1 MIKFQDFVPEQVEKA
16 RMFKK
21 ASYESLDTAM
31 ERMNEWRR
39 KNYSYRILNIETV
52 VLPNIHLKAEEG
64 STDVA
69 LPTEAEFS
77 SSWHQFVRVWYV
89 RE

>member
-1 MIKFQDFVPEQVEKA
+1 MIKFQDFVPEQVEKP

-21 ASYESLDTAM
+21 ASYESLDAAM

-39 KNYSYRILNIETV
+39 KNFTYRILNVETV

-64 STDVA
+64 STDVD
-69 LPTEAEFS
+69 LQTEAEFS
-77 SSWHQFVRVWYV
+77 SSWHQFIRVWYV